1 MAKGH
6 HFDSHFEDILDNLDV
21 ELIAPLL
28 ITSGIISAYDQATL
42 TIKLKASKKLAVK
55 FILQKVR
62 KKDNGD
68 ALFEECLVNSSNK
81 SQNHL
86 HLGLILYN
94 SKGMGLRIYV
104 CSSYSYVKCENL
116 AIVKIS

>member
-1 MAKGH
+1 M
-6 HFDSHFEDILDNLDV
+6 
-21 ELIAPLL
+21 IAPLL
-28 ITSGIISAYDQATL
+28 TTSGIISAYDQATL
-42 TIKLKASKKLAVK
+42 TIKLKASKKSAVK

-68 ALFEECLVNSSNK
+68 ALFEKCLVNCNK

-94 SKGMGLRIYV
+94 SKGTGLCIYV